1 MSSCQ
6 YLRTKLVDVINFLH
20 QDFIESFRKE
30 FSLNYNF
37 LVHLSVLACLREIQ
51 VAYSLVSKQE
61 VLFITIIILNYWFFF
76 P

>member
-30 FSLNYNF
+30 FFLNYNF

-61 VLFITIIILNYWFFF
+61 VLVITIIILNYWFFF